1 MAVEA
6 PKVKKWSVPLII
18 AIVVILILAGSLG
31 WALLQLGAPA
41 PQQVTYPIGLAIATS
56 GATYQSD
63 GPIRRDAAQLA
74 IDQMNAQLA
83 AAASPIRF
91 QGIPDDTQGTADGA
105 KASFQRLAA
114 AGVKVV
120 VGPLSTGEATAVL
133 DFINTNHI
141 VAISPSSTGVTAAVP
156 NDFLFRAPPTD
167 IPQAKA
173 LSQLVSSLGY
183 TKVGIIYRLDDYGRG
198 FEQLF
203 EQRFETVYGGQTLN
217 VSYDISAQD
226 LATEVGQLS
235 TNVQTLGAGPQ
246 TAVLV
251 VAFEGDGIEIFNE
264 ARLDTTLSSVR
275 WFGSESMRR
284 SAFLNR
290 TARPGVVDFVLNAN
304 LTGFFASPSL
314 NPISTAFEQAYT
326 AKYPSRDPKKSPYS
340 YYSYDSAMLA
350 MMGVLAAGKYDGD
363 AVKAMI
369 PFVAQSYLG
378 ASGSKAMDAN
388 GDAIAADYVA
398 WHTALDAM
406 SKEYF
411 AEFARWRFA
420 TETLEFYP

>member
-6 PKVKKWSVPLII
+6 PKPRKISVPLVV
-18 AIVVILILAGSLG
+18 AIVVILILGGALG
-31 WALLQLGAPA
+31 WALLQLGTP
-41 PQQVTYPIGLAIATS
+41 PQQQVVYPIGVAIAVS

-63 GPIRRDAAQLA
+63 GPIRRDAALLA
-74 IDQMNAQLA
+74 IDQMNAQLQTA
-83 AAASPIRF
+83 GSPIRF
-91 QGIPDDTQGTADGA
+91 QAIAEDTQGTTAGA
-105 KASFQRLAA
+105 QQAFQLLAA

-120 VGPLSTGEATAVL
+120 VGPLSTGEATGVL
-133 DFINTNHI
+133 TFINTNHI
-141 VAISPSSTGVTAAVP
+141 VAISPSSTGVTAAIP
-156 NDFLFRAPPTD
+156 NDFMFRAPPTD

-173 LSQLVSSLGY
+173 LSQLVSELGY
-183 TKVGIIYRLDDYGRG
+183 TKVAIIYRLDDYGRG

-203 EQRFETVYGGQTLN
+203 EQRFETLYGGQTLN
-217 VSYDISAQD
+217 VSYDPAATD

-235 TNVQTLGAGPQ
+235 GDLQTLGVGPDA
-246 TAVLV
+246 AVLV

-264 ARLDTTLSSVR
+264 ARLDASLSSVR

-290 TARPGVVDFVLNAN
+290 TARPDVVDFVLSTN

-314 NPISTAFEQAYT
+314 NPVSIAFEQAYT

-340 YYSYDSAMLA
+340 YYSYDAAMLA
-350 MMGVLAAGKYDGD
+350 MMAVLAAGKYDGD
-363 AVKAMI
+363 AIQAMV
-369 PFVAQSYLG
+369 PFVAQTYMG
-378 ASGSKAMDAN
+378 ASGHKAMDAN

-398 WHTALDAM
+398 WNVALNAM
-406 SKEYF
+406 SVEYF

>member
-6 PKVKKWSVPLII
+6 PKPRKISIPLVV
-18 AIVVILILAGSLG
+18 AIVVILILGGALG
-31 WALLQLGAPA
+31 WALLQLGTPA
-41 PQQVTYPIGLAIATS
+41 QPLVTYPIGLAIAVS
-56 GATYQSD
+56 GPAYQSD

-74 IDQMNAQLA
+74 IDQMNTQLQA
-83 AAASPIRF
+83 AGSPIRF
-91 QGIPDDTQGTADGA
+91 QGVPEDTQGTTAGA
-105 KASFQRLAA
+105 QQAFTLLRA
-114 AGVKVV
+114 AGVQVV
-120 VGPLSTGEATAVL
+120 VGPLSTGEATGIL
-133 DFINTNHI
+133 TFINTNHI
-141 VAISPSSTGVTAAVP
+141 VAISPSSTGVTAAIP

-173 LSQLVSSLGY
+173 LSQLVSELGY
-183 TKVGIIYRLDDYGRG
+183 TKVAIIYRLDDYGRG

-217 VSYDISAQD
+217 VSYDPSATD

-235 TNVQTLGAGPQ
+235 GDVQALGVGPN

-251 VAFEGDGIEIFNE
+251 VAFEVDGIEIFNE
-264 ARLDTTLSSVR
+264 ARLDTSLSSVR

-290 TARPGVVDFVLNAN
+290 TARPQVVDFVRSVN

-314 NPISTAFEQAYT
+314 NPVSMAFEQAYT

-340 YYSYDSAMLA
+340 YYAYDSAMLA
-350 MMGVLAAGKYDGD
+350 MMAVLAAGKYDGD
-363 AVKAMI
+363 AIKAMV
-369 PFVAQSYLG
+369 PFVAQTYMG
-378 ASGSKAMDAN
+378 ASGHKAMDAN

-398 WHTALDAM
+398 WHVALNAM
-406 SKEYF
+406 SVEYF